1 VPNLTLLI
9 VLGVQLSITIW
20 ALARGRSLQ
29 VLPSMVWV
37 FMMVV
42 PFIVTSKY
50 FSSESA
56 IKQSWGILIFSMA
69 FQASDYFAVR
79 TAAVTKISGQIK
91 EIFSLRLLFWISV
104 GISLLIPACH
114 YILSKQIPLIDQ
126 VFSEK
131 TFKQISVERENYS
144 KLSQIPSIFKILPN
158 YLFAVFA
165 PFAIVVLLWIRKKPV
180 AVFLIIW
187 TVFYALSSSADFPV
201 LVLIGTIFICA
212 LPLLNSS
219 QKRLVTFASIFFL
232 TVTTLSGLILL
243 NRVNQSSLPCVVNGI
258 HVSTPGDKIR
268 TCRKDNVIWVNP
280 VVDRI
285 GYRVFLTP
293 IEVSNNWYRYFG
305 SENNNKREIT
315 SVFDR
320 QLSKSAANEVG
331 QWAFVRKFPEEYL
344 KSNASYASIDADAFS
359 FGSIYMILVPFL
371 IFLTRI
377 LPIVRSRKIILNGN
391 LFEGFIIAQ
400 LCIFPFLASFQ
411 AILFTQ
417 GLGFLIV
424 VILLSSRTEN
434 LNSK

>member
-1 VPNLTLLI
+1 
-9 VLGVQLSITIW
+9 
-20 ALARGRSLQ
+20 
-29 VLPSMVWV
+29 
-37 FMMVV
+37 
-42 PFIVTSKY
+42 
-50 FSSESA
+50 
-56 IKQSWGILIFSMA
+56 
-69 FQASDYFAVR
+69 
-79 TAAVTKISGQIK
+79 
-91 EIFSLRLLFWISV
+91 
-104 GISLLIPACH
+104 
-114 YILSKQIPLIDQ
+114 
-126 VFSEK
+126 
-131 TFKQISVERENYS
+131 
-144 KLSQIPSIFKILPN
+144 
-158 YLFAVFA
+158 
-165 PFAIVVLLWIRKKPV
+165 
-180 AVFLIIW
+180 
-187 TVFYALSSSADFPV
+187 
-201 LVLIGTIFICA
+201 
-212 LPLLNSS
+212 
-219 QKRLVTFASIFFL
+219 
-232 TVTTLSGLILL
+232 
-243 NRVNQSSLPCVVNGI
+243 
-258 HVSTPGDKIR
+258 
-268 TCRKDNVIWVNP
+268 VIWVNP

>member
-1 VPNLTLLI
+1 
-9 VLGVQLSITIW
+9 
-20 ALARGRSLQ
+20 
-29 VLPSMVWV
+29 MVWV